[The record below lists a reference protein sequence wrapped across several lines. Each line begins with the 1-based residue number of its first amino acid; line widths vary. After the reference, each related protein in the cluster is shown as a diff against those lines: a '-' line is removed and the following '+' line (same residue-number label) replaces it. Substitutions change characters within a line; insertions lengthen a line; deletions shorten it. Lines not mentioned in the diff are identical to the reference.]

1 MQHEKLQR
9 LTTYFI
15 CVLFT
20 FRKAL
25 RPVFANNLFYL
36 CTFYVQKSFAT
47 GFRDCENWS
56 YSFAFFGNERYT
68 IKVKLSL

>member
-9 LTTYFI
+9 TTYFI

-25 RPVFANNLFYL
+25 RPVFATAKTGRTVLLFL
-36 CTFYVQKSFAT
+36 EMKGIQLK
-47 GFRDCENWS
+47 
-56 YSFAFFGNERYT
+56 
-68 IKVKLSL
+68 